1 MNDMGKFATI
11 TLDLYKKGIRA
22 YCEELSEDGEDY
34 EEFIPRGDGQALM
47 DFINSV
53 EDICHPEARFSLTEK
68 GKEEY
73 ERMRNA
79 KDNV

>member
-1 MNDMGKFATI
+1 MGKFATI
-11 TLDLYKKGIRA
+11 TLDLYKKGIRVR
-22 YCEELSEDGEDY
+22 CEELSDDEEDY

-73 ERMRNA
+73 DRLRADKE
-79 KDNV
+79 K